1 MIITNLGARRGV
13 VKRLPL
19 CEEGGVRYS
28 MNTKTSGFT
37 KVIFAVGNQ
46 AQSLETLQKRIIMY
60 AITPFI

>member
-37 KVIFAVGNQ
+37 KAEILISN
-46 AQSLETLQKRIIMY
+46 Y
-60 AITPFI
+60 